1 MADKKAEWSDYA
13 YDNDSISKRLGI
25 DKDEVQKLKK
35 EAEKRSKETS
45 EGVAQKQPDFG
56 VGIGGSIDIND
67 LKNSALRV
75 GIKVPGLGIQIDT
88 NGEGSIDIVNLIRVE
103 TVRIKCFYIQRFYFA
118 GQFLYSDI
126 QKVDSEECNEPE
138 PTPEPTPEPGQ
149 EPQPPNPITKWPPDP
164 KGGSSTKPLSVLV
177 AYKGFTSIIH
187 TGDQTNNRY
196 VAENS
201 SSITNVDLKKR
212 LVYYKKNGIDI
223 VSGFT
228 GVTIDGS
235 YYTHF
240 NLSRFI
246 HAANRSVQEF
256 WIDAADKTLL
266 YVSGSEIGI
275 LNYLDTLE
283 YQFQSQLTLTLD
295 INNGSASY
303 SQNSKSYNY
312 SRESPPGFF
321 NRDYSWQSVDHRGS
335 YLGNYHFYQENEYR
349 RATVVDVVFIEY
361 HVNQP
366 IKNPPIS
373 FPKPEKDMNEDCCK
387 LLKKLAKYQG
397 LGQKISPINVKDNK
411 IEEKGNKDEN
421 FPMKIP
427 KRWIDRDAKPKDD
440 YEVQNMRHLIL
451 SVGIML
457 DRFEELFNPAGK
469 DNGFPLKKP
478 EEGLW
483 KWLPGD
489 GGDYEAPDPD
499 YDPKKSKN
507 DGKIKNKKLKIETY
521 LDLFRYFLES
531 QIRLELL
538 FPIAQIRD
546 SEISKRLIYP
556 KAPGTIKINDL
567 IQFQELMLLFINKT
581 LGDPSGAVI
590 IKDADPTQEGAQPI
604 TIENF
609 DISDMLRKLLRFSV
623 DINSDIDLTNNF
635 SKRTL
640 YQLLSAMQV
649 LVKNHEMTEAI
660 FEDLGMKEEQ
670 SFVPVKFFAD
680 PYAGAWKSGEGFDP
694 TKVKVENSE
703 AAIEANLE
711 AFLQEKEVEVKVSR
725 RAKDETTD
733 IRDLLAQ
740 IGRYA
745 AELAAM
751 GKIPNN
757 PEAIQQAIDK
767 ARFELQ
773 TESAL
778 RRTDVRQAS
787 AAGRVRTKRNKPK
800 GKQR

>member
-1 MADKKAEWSDYA
+1 MADKKPEWSDYA
-13 YDNDSISKRLGI
+13 YDNDSISKRLDI
-25 DKDEVQKLKK
+25 SKDEVRKLKDD
-35 EAEKRSKETS
+35 AAVRSKQTTEAVTPNI
-45 EGVAQKQPDFG
+45 GVE
-56 VGIGGSIDIND
+56 IGGSININD
-67 LKNSALRV
+67 LKDSYLRV
-75 GIKVPGLGIQIDT
+75 GAKIPGFGVQFDT
-88 NGEGSIDIVNLIRVE
+88 NGEGSIDIVNLIKVE
-103 TVRIKCFYIQRFYFA
+103 TVRIKCYYIQRFYLA

-126 QKVDSEECNEPE
+126 QKVDSDECNNKEPE
-138 PTPEPTPEPGQ
+138 PTPEPEPEPGDPGDA
-149 EPQPPNPITKWPPDP
+149 ETPPPKLNTGWGGIGQAVWWPNQISKSKLILSDETTG
-164 KGGSSTKPLSVLV
+164 KIIATFVSTYTMTASCSRLFENKNGILWEVNVRTSTRTNTTFSGTNKQYNQTYNNSSEDKLYYCTSSEIYHL
-177 AYKGFTSIIH
+177 YKNLAPTYAEWYNLEDLQNHLNKKS
-187 TGDQTNNRY
+187 NR
-196 VAENS
+196 ENS
-201 SSITNVDLKKR
+201 SYFRHHD
-212 LVYYKKNGIDI
+212 
-223 VSGFT
+223 F
-228 GVTIDGS
+228 
-235 YYTHF
+235 
-240 NLSRFI
+240 
-246 HAANRSVQEF
+246 
-256 WIDAADKTLL
+256 
-266 YVSGSEIGI
+266 IGI
-275 LNYLDTLE
+275 GESSLIYGDGKRSSSVTNEYLILDATIPNYLDLPKTPP
-283 YQFQSQLTLTLD
+283 LTPD
-295 INNGSASY
+295 
-303 SQNSKSYNY
+303 K
-312 SRESPPGFF
+312 
-321 NRDYSWQSVDHRGS
+321 
-335 YLGNYHFYQENEYR
+335 
-349 RATVVDVVFIEY
+349 
-361 HVNQP
+361 
-366 IKNPPIS
+366 KM
-373 FPKPEKDMNEDCCK
+373 EKDCCDKLEK
-387 LLKKLAKYQG
+387 LLKRLAKYQG
-397 LGQKISPINVKDNK
+397 LGQKIKPINVKDNK
-411 IEEKGNKDEN
+411 IEEIGSTDEN

-427 KRWIDRDAKPKDD
+427 KRWLDREAKPKDD
-440 YEVQNMRHLIL
+440 YEITSMRHLLL
-451 SVGIML
+451 SIGVML

-469 DNGFPLKKP
+469 DKGFPLKKP

-489 GGDYEAPDPD
+489 GDDYEAPDPD
-499 YDPKKSKN
+499 FDPKKSN
-507 DGKIKNKKLKIETY
+507 EDGKIGNKKLKIETY

-546 SEISKRLIYP
+546 SKISKRLIYP
-556 KAPGTIKINDL
+556 KAPGEIQINDL

-581 LGDPSGAVI
+581 LGDPSCAVI
-590 IKDADPTQEGAQPI
+590 IKDADPTKAGDQPI
-604 TIENF
+604 TFENF

-623 DINSDIDLTNNF
+623 DINSDVDLGNNF
-635 SKRTL
+635 GKRTL

-680 PYAGAWKSGEGFDP
+680 PYAGAWEAGKGFDP
-694 TKVKVENSE
+694 SKVKVENSE
-703 AAIEANLE
+703 AGIEANLE

-800 GKQR
+800 KTNPKR

>member
-1 MADKKAEWSDYA
+1 MVDKKPEWSDYA

-25 DKDEVQKLKK
+25 EKDEVQKLKD
-35 EAEKRSKETS
+35 EAATKSKKTV
-45 EGVAQKQPDFG
+45 EGIVNPPGSVGA
-56 VGIGGSIDIND
+56 GIGGSIDIND
-67 LKNSALRV
+67 LKKSYLRV
-75 GIKVPGLGIQIDT
+75 GAKIPGLSVEFDT
-88 NGEGSIDIVNLIRVE
+88 NGEGNIDIVNLIRVE
-103 TVRIKCFYIQRFYFA
+103 TIRIKCFYIQRFYLA

-126 QKVDSEECNEPE
+126 QKVDSEECNKEPE
-138 PTPEPTPEPGQ
+138 PE
-149 EPQPPNPITKWPPDP
+149 PDP
-164 KGGSSTKPLSVLV
+164 GGDTDETPSPKPNTGWSGIGQAVWWPNQFSKSTLILKDKTTGEIIGISKATYTMTAKCSRYFQNENGILWEISIKTSTSTSATFPGIYAQYNRSYSNNSEGKLYYCTSAEIYHLYKNLSPNYAEWYNLEDLQDFLNKKSKRESSTFFMYDDYMGLTDSYLIYGNGV
-177 AYKGFTSIIH
+177 
-187 TGDQTNNRY
+187 
-196 VAENS
+196 NS
-201 SSITNVDLKKR
+201 SSETNEYLILDA
-212 LVYYKKNGIDI
+212 
-223 VSGFT
+223 
-228 GVTIDGS
+228 TIP
-235 YYTHF
+235 
-240 NLSRFI
+240 
-246 HAANRSVQEF
+246 
-256 WIDAADKTLL
+256 
-266 YVSGSEIGI
+266 
-275 LNYLDTLE
+275 NYLNLPKT
-283 YQFQSQLTLTLD
+283 SPLTPNKKPLTPNKKMEKECCD
-295 INNGSASY
+295 
-303 SQNSKSYNY
+303 KS
-312 SRESPPGFF
+312 
-321 NRDYSWQSVDHRGS
+321 D
-335 YLGNYHFYQENEYR
+335 
-349 RATVVDVVFIEY
+349 
-361 HVNQP
+361 
-366 IKNPPIS
+366 
-373 FPKPEKDMNEDCCK
+373 K
-387 LLKKLAKYQG
+387 LLKRLAKYQG
-397 LGQKISPINVKDNK
+397 LGQKIKPINVKDNK
-411 IEEKGNKDEN
+411 IEEKGNKDDN

-427 KRWIDRDAKPKDD
+427 KRWIDREAKPKDD
-440 YEVQNMRHLIL
+440 YEVQNMRHLLL

-469 DNGFPLKKP
+469 DKGFPLKKP

-489 GGDYEAPDPD
+489 GGDYEAPDPN

-670 SFVPVKFFAD
+670 TFVPVKFFAD
-680 PYAGAWKSGEGFDP
+680 PYAGVWESGKGFDP
-694 TKVKVENSE
+694 NKIKPENTE
-703 AAIEANLE
+703 AGIEANLQS
-711 AFLQEKEVEVKVSR
+711 FLQEKEVEVKVSR

>member
-1 MADKKAEWSDYA
+1 MADKKPEWSDYA
-13 YDNDSISKRLGI
+13 YDNNSISKRLGI
-25 DKDEVQKLKK
+25 EKDEVQKLKD
-35 EAEKRSKETS
+35 EAATKSKKTV
-45 EGVAQKQPDFG
+45 EGIVNPPGSVGA
-56 VGIGGSIDIND
+56 GIGGSIDIND
-67 LKNSALRV
+67 LKKSYLRV
-75 GIKVPGLGIQIDT
+75 GAKIPGLSVEFDT
-88 NGEGSIDIVNLIRVE
+88 NGEGNIDIVNLIRVE
-103 TVRIKCFYIQRFYFA
+103 TIRIKCFYIQRFYLA

-126 QKVDSEECNEPE
+126 QKVDSEECNKEPE
-138 PTPEPTPEPGQ
+138 PE
-149 EPQPPNPITKWPPDP
+149 PDP
-164 KGGSSTKPLSVLV
+164 GGDTDETPSPKPNTGWSGIGQAVWWPNQFSKSTLILKDKTTGEIIGISKATYTMTAKCSRYFQNENGILWEISIKTSTSTSATFSGINAQYNRSYSNNSEGKLYYYTSAKIYHLYKNLSPNYAEWYNLEDLQDFLNKKSKRESSTFFMYDDYIGLTDSYLIYGNGV
-177 AYKGFTSIIH
+177 
-187 TGDQTNNRY
+187 
-196 VAENS
+196 NS
-201 SSITNVDLKKR
+201 SSETNEYLILDA
-212 LVYYKKNGIDI
+212 
-223 VSGFT
+223 
-228 GVTIDGS
+228 TIP
-235 YYTHF
+235 
-240 NLSRFI
+240 
-246 HAANRSVQEF
+246 
-256 WIDAADKTLL
+256 
-266 YVSGSEIGI
+266 
-275 LNYLDTLE
+275 NYLNLPKT
-283 YQFQSQLTLTLD
+283 SPLTPNKKMEKECCDKLD
-295 INNGSASY
+295 
-303 SQNSKSYNY
+303 
-312 SRESPPGFF
+312 
-321 NRDYSWQSVDHRGS
+321 
-335 YLGNYHFYQENEYR
+335 
-349 RATVVDVVFIEY
+349 
-361 HVNQP
+361 
-366 IKNPPIS
+366 
-373 FPKPEKDMNEDCCK
+373 K
-387 LLKKLAKYQG
+387 LLKRLAKYQG
-397 LGQKISPINVKDNK
+397 LGQKIKPINVKDNK
-411 IEEKGNKDEN
+411 IEEKGNKDDN

-427 KRWIDRDAKPKDD
+427 KRWIDREAKPKDD
-440 YEVQNMRHLIL
+440 YEVQNMRHLLL
-451 SVGIML
+451 SVGVML

-469 DNGFPLKKP
+469 NKGFPLKKP

-489 GGDYEAPDPD
+489 GGDYEAPDPN

-507 DGKIKNKKLKIETY
+507 DGKIENKKLKIETY

-670 SFVPVKFFAD
+670 TFVPVKFFAD
-680 PYAGAWKSGEGFDP
+680 PYAGVWESGKGFDP
-694 TKVKVENSE
+694 NKIKPENTE
-703 AAIEANLE
+703 AGIEANLQS
-711 AFLQEKEVEVKVSR
+711 FLQEKEVEVKVSR

>member
-1 MADKKAEWSDYA
+1 MVDKKPEWSDYA

-25 DKDEVQKLKK
+25 EKDEVQKLKD
-35 EAEKRSKETS
+35 EAATKSKKTV
-45 EGVAQKQPDFG
+45 EGIVNPPGSVGA
-56 VGIGGSIDIND
+56 GIGGSIDIND
-67 LKNSALRV
+67 LKKSYLRV
-75 GIKVPGLGIQIDT
+75 GAKIPGLSVEFDT
-88 NGEGSIDIVNLIRVE
+88 NGEGNIDIVNLIRVE
-103 TVRIKCFYIQRFYFA
+103 TIRIKCFYIQRFYLAF
-118 GQFLYSDI
+118 QFLYSDI
-126 QKVDSEECNEPE
+126 QKVDSEECNKEPE
-138 PTPEPTPEPGQ
+138 PE
-149 EPQPPNPITKWPPDP
+149 PDP
-164 KGGSSTKPLSVLV
+164 GGDTDETPSPKPNTGWSGIGQAVWWPNQFSKSTLILKDKTTGEIIGTSRATYTMTAKCSRYFQNENGILWEISITTSTSTSATFPGIYAHYNRSYSNNSEGKLYYYTSAEIYHLYKNLNPNYAEWYNLEDLQDFLNKKSKRESSTFFMYDDYMGLTDSYLIYGNGV
-177 AYKGFTSIIH
+177 
-187 TGDQTNNRY
+187 
-196 VAENS
+196 NS
-201 SSITNVDLKKR
+201 SSETNEYLILDA
-212 LVYYKKNGIDI
+212 
-223 VSGFT
+223 
-228 GVTIDGS
+228 TIP
-235 YYTHF
+235 
-240 NLSRFI
+240 
-246 HAANRSVQEF
+246 
-256 WIDAADKTLL
+256 
-266 YVSGSEIGI
+266 
-275 LNYLDTLE
+275 NYLNLPKTPP
-283 YQFQSQLTLTLD
+283 LTPNKKMEKECSD
-295 INNGSASY
+295 
-303 SQNSKSYNY
+303 KS
-312 SRESPPGFF
+312 
-321 NRDYSWQSVDHRGS
+321 D
-335 YLGNYHFYQENEYR
+335 
-349 RATVVDVVFIEY
+349 
-361 HVNQP
+361 
-366 IKNPPIS
+366 
-373 FPKPEKDMNEDCCK
+373 K
-387 LLKKLAKYQG
+387 LLKRLAKYQG
-397 LGQKISPINVKDNK
+397 LGQKIKPINVKDNK
-411 IEEKGNKDEN
+411 IEEKGNKDDN

-427 KRWIDRDAKPKDD
+427 KRWIDREAKPKDD
-440 YEVQNMRHLIL
+440 YEVQNMRHLLL
-451 SVGIML
+451 SVGVML

-469 DNGFPLKKP
+469 DKGFPLKKP

-489 GGDYEAPDPD
+489 GGDYEAPDPN

-507 DGKIKNKKLKIETY
+507 DGKIKNKKLKIESY

-670 SFVPVKFFAD
+670 TFVPVKFFAD
-680 PYAGAWKSGEGFDP
+680 PYAGVWESGKGFDP
-694 TKVKVENSE
+694 NKIKPENTE
-703 AAIEANLE
+703 AGIEANLQS
-711 AFLQEKEVEVKVSR
+711 FLQEKEVEVKVSR

-800 GKQR
+800 NKR

>member
-1 MADKKAEWSDYA
+1 
-13 YDNDSISKRLGI
+13 
-25 DKDEVQKLKK
+25 LKK
-35 EAEKRSKETS
+35 SY
-45 EGVAQKQPDFG
+45 
-56 VGIGGSIDIND
+56 
-67 LKNSALRV
+67 LRV
-75 GIKVPGLGIQIDT
+75 GAKIPGLSVEFDT
-88 NGEGSIDIVNLIRVE
+88 NGEGNIDIVNLIRVE
-103 TVRIKCFYIQRFYFA
+103 TIRIKCFYIQRFYLA

-126 QKVDSEECNEPE
+126 QKVDSEECNKEPE
-138 PTPEPTPEPGQ
+138 PE
-149 EPQPPNPITKWPPDP
+149 PDP
-164 KGGSSTKPLSVLV
+164 GGDTDETPSPKPNTGWSGIGQAVWWPNQFSKSTLILKDKTTGEIIGISKATYTMTAKCSRYFQNENGILWEISIKTSTSTSATFSGINAQYNRSYSNNSEGKLYYYTSAEIYHLYKNLSPNYAEWYNLEDLQDFLNKKSKRESSTFFMYDDYIGLTDSSLIYGNGV
-177 AYKGFTSIIH
+177 
-187 TGDQTNNRY
+187 
-196 VAENS
+196 NS
-201 SSITNVDLKKR
+201 SSETNEYLILDA
-212 LVYYKKNGIDI
+212 
-223 VSGFT
+223 
-228 GVTIDGS
+228 TIP
-235 YYTHF
+235 
-240 NLSRFI
+240 
-246 HAANRSVQEF
+246 
-256 WIDAADKTLL
+256 
-266 YVSGSEIGI
+266 
-275 LNYLDTLE
+275 NYLNLPKT
-283 YQFQSQLTLTLD
+283 SPLTPNKKMEKECCDKLD
-295 INNGSASY
+295 
-303 SQNSKSYNY
+303 
-312 SRESPPGFF
+312 
-321 NRDYSWQSVDHRGS
+321 
-335 YLGNYHFYQENEYR
+335 
-349 RATVVDVVFIEY
+349 
-361 HVNQP
+361 
-366 IKNPPIS
+366 
-373 FPKPEKDMNEDCCK
+373 K
-387 LLKKLAKYQG
+387 LLKRLAKYQG
-397 LGQKISPINVKDNK
+397 LGQKIKPINVKDNK
-411 IEEKGNKDEN
+411 IEEKGNKDDN

-427 KRWIDRDAKPKDD
+427 KRWIDREAKPKDD
-440 YEVQNMRHLIL
+440 YEVQNMRHLLL
-451 SVGIML
+451 SVGVML

-469 DNGFPLKKP
+469 NKGFPLKKP

-489 GGDYEAPDPD
+489 GGDYEAPDPN

-507 DGKIKNKKLKIETY
+507 DGKIENKKLKIETY

-670 SFVPVKFFAD
+670 TFVPVKFFAD
-680 PYAGAWKSGEGFDP
+680 PYAGVWESGKGFDP
-694 TKVKVENSE
+694 NKIKPENTE
-703 AAIEANLE
+703 AGIEANLQS
-711 AFLQEKEVEVKVSR
+711 FLQEKEVEVKVSR

>member
-1 MADKKAEWSDYA
+1 M
-13 YDNDSISKRLGI
+13 
-25 DKDEVQKLKK
+25 
-35 EAEKRSKETS
+35 
-45 EGVAQKQPDFG
+45 
-56 VGIGGSIDIND
+56 
-67 LKNSALRV
+67 
-75 GIKVPGLGIQIDT
+75 
-88 NGEGSIDIVNLIRVE
+88 
-103 TVRIKCFYIQRFYFA
+103 
-118 GQFLYSDI
+118 
-126 QKVDSEECNEPE
+126 
-138 PTPEPTPEPGQ
+138 
-149 EPQPPNPITKWPPDP
+149 
-164 KGGSSTKPLSVLV
+164 
-177 AYKGFTSIIH
+177 
-187 TGDQTNNRY
+187 
-196 VAENS
+196 
-201 SSITNVDLKKR
+201 
-212 LVYYKKNGIDI
+212 
-223 VSGFT
+223 
-228 GVTIDGS
+228 
-235 YYTHF
+235 
-240 NLSRFI
+240 
-246 HAANRSVQEF
+246 
-256 WIDAADKTLL
+256 
-266 YVSGSEIGI
+266 
-275 LNYLDTLE
+275 
-283 YQFQSQLTLTLD
+283 
-295 INNGSASY
+295 
-303 SQNSKSYNY
+303 
-312 SRESPPGFF
+312 
-321 NRDYSWQSVDHRGS
+321 
-335 YLGNYHFYQENEYR
+335 
-349 RATVVDVVFIEY
+349 
-361 HVNQP
+361 
-366 IKNPPIS
+366 
-373 FPKPEKDMNEDCCK
+373 
-387 LLKKLAKYQG
+387 
-397 LGQKISPINVKDNK
+397 
-411 IEEKGNKDEN
+411 
-421 FPMKIP
+421 
-427 KRWIDRDAKPKDD
+427 
-440 YEVQNMRHLIL
+440 
-451 SVGIML
+451 
-457 DRFEELFNPAGK
+457 
-469 DNGFPLKKP
+469 
-478 EEGLW
+478 
-483 KWLPGD
+483 
-489 GGDYEAPDPD
+489 
-499 YDPKKSKN
+499 
-507 DGKIKNKKLKIETY
+507 
-521 LDLFRYFLES
+521 ES

-670 SFVPVKFFAD
+670 TFVPVKFFAD
-680 PYAGAWKSGEGFDP
+680 PYAGVWESGKGFDP
-694 TKVKVENSE
+694 NKIKPENTE
-703 AAIEANLE
+703 AGIEANLQS
-711 AFLQEKEVEVKVSR
+711 FLQEKEVEVKVSR

>member
-1 MADKKAEWSDYA
+1 MVDKKPEWSDYA

-25 DKDEVQKLKK
+25 EKDEVQKLKD
-35 EAEKRSKETS
+35 EAATKSKKTV
-45 EGVAQKQPDFG
+45 EGIVNPPGSVGA
-56 VGIGGSIDIND
+56 GIGGSIDIND
-67 LKNSALRV
+67 LKKSYLRV
-75 GIKVPGLGIQIDT
+75 GAKIPGLSVEFDT
-88 NGEGSIDIVNLIRVE
+88 NGEGNIDIVNLIRVE
-103 TVRIKCFYIQRFYFA
+103 TIRIKCFYIQRFYLA

-126 QKVDSEECNEPE
+126 QKVDSEECNKEPE
-138 PTPEPTPEPGQ
+138 PE
-149 EPQPPNPITKWPPDP
+149 PDP
-164 KGGSSTKPLSVLV
+164 GGDTDETPSPKPNTGWSGIGQAVWWPNQFSKSTLILKDKTTGEIIGISKSSYTMTAESSRYFQNENGILWEIRVKTSTSTSATFPGIYAQYNRSYSNNSEGKLYYYTSAGIYHLYKNLSPNYAEWYNLEDLQDFLNKKSKRESSTFFMYDDYMGLTDSYLI
-177 AYKGFTSIIH
+177 YGNGI
-187 TGDQTNNRY
+187 
-196 VAENS
+196 NS
-201 SSITNVDLKKR
+201 SSETNEYLILDA
-212 LVYYKKNGIDI
+212 
-223 VSGFT
+223 
-228 GVTIDGS
+228 TIP
-235 YYTHF
+235 
-240 NLSRFI
+240 
-246 HAANRSVQEF
+246 
-256 WIDAADKTLL
+256 
-266 YVSGSEIGI
+266 
-275 LNYLDTLE
+275 NYLNLPKT
-283 YQFQSQLTLTLD
+283 SPLTPNKKMEKECCD
-295 INNGSASY
+295 
-303 SQNSKSYNY
+303 KS
-312 SRESPPGFF
+312 
-321 NRDYSWQSVDHRGS
+321 D
-335 YLGNYHFYQENEYR
+335 
-349 RATVVDVVFIEY
+349 
-361 HVNQP
+361 
-366 IKNPPIS
+366 
-373 FPKPEKDMNEDCCK
+373 K
-387 LLKKLAKYQG
+387 LLKRLAKYQG
-397 LGQKISPINVKDNK
+397 LGQKIKPINVKDNK
-411 IEEKGNKDEN
+411 IEEKGSAEDN
-421 FPMKIP
+421 FPMNIP
-427 KRWIDRDAKPKDD
+427 KRWIDREAKPKDD
-440 YEVQNMRHLIL
+440 YEVQNMRHLLL

-469 DNGFPLKKP
+469 DKGFPLKKP

-489 GGDYEAPDPD
+489 GGDYEAPDPN

-623 DINSDIDLTNNF
+623 DINSDVDLTNNF

-694 TKVKVENSE
+694 NKVKVENSE
-703 AAIEANLE
+703 AAIEANLG
-711 AFLQEKEVEVKVSR
+711 AFLQETEVEVKVSR

>member
-1 MADKKAEWSDYA
+1 LSPNYAEWYNLEDLQ
-13 YDNDSISKRLGI
+13 DFLNKKSKR
-25 DKDEVQKLKK
+25 E
-35 EAEKRSKETS
+35 
-45 EGVAQKQPDFG
+45 
-56 VGIGGSIDIND
+56 
-67 LKNSALRV
+67 
-75 GIKVPGLGIQIDT
+75 
-88 NGEGSIDIVNLIRVE
+88 
-103 TVRIKCFYIQRFYFA
+103 
-118 GQFLYSDI
+118 
-126 QKVDSEECNEPE
+126 
-138 PTPEPTPEPGQ
+138 
-149 EPQPPNPITKWPPDP
+149 
-164 KGGSSTKPLSVLV
+164 SSTFFMYDDYIGLTDSYLIYGNGV
-177 AYKGFTSIIH
+177 
-187 TGDQTNNRY
+187 
-196 VAENS
+196 NS
-201 SSITNVDLKKR
+201 SSETNEYLILDA
-212 LVYYKKNGIDI
+212 
-223 VSGFT
+223 
-228 GVTIDGS
+228 TIP
-235 YYTHF
+235 
-240 NLSRFI
+240 
-246 HAANRSVQEF
+246 
-256 WIDAADKTLL
+256 
-266 YVSGSEIGI
+266 
-275 LNYLDTLE
+275 NYLNLPKT
-283 YQFQSQLTLTLD
+283 SPLTPNKKMEKECCDKLD
-295 INNGSASY
+295 
-303 SQNSKSYNY
+303 
-312 SRESPPGFF
+312 
-321 NRDYSWQSVDHRGS
+321 
-335 YLGNYHFYQENEYR
+335 
-349 RATVVDVVFIEY
+349 
-361 HVNQP
+361 
-366 IKNPPIS
+366 
-373 FPKPEKDMNEDCCK
+373 K
-387 LLKKLAKYQG
+387 LLKRLAKYQG
-397 LGQKISPINVKDNK
+397 LGQKIKPINVKDNK
-411 IEEKGNKDEN
+411 IEEKGNKDDN

-427 KRWIDRDAKPKDD
+427 KRWIDREAKPKDD
-440 YEVQNMRHLIL
+440 YEVQNMRHLLL
-451 SVGIML
+451 SVGVML

-469 DNGFPLKKP
+469 NKGFPLKKP

-489 GGDYEAPDPD
+489 GGDYEAPDPN

-507 DGKIKNKKLKIETY
+507 DGKIENKKLKIETY

-670 SFVPVKFFAD
+670 TFVPVKFFAD
-680 PYAGAWKSGEGFDP
+680 PYAGVWESGKGFDP
-694 TKVKVENSE
+694 NKIKPENTE
-703 AAIEANLE
+703 AGIEANLQS
-711 AFLQEKEVEVKVSR
+711 FLQEKEVEVKVSR

>member
-1 MADKKAEWSDYA
+1 MADKKPEWSDYA
-13 YDNDSISKRLGI
+13 YDNNSISKRLGI
-25 DKDEVQKLKK
+25 EKDEVQKLKD
-35 EAEKRSKETS
+35 EAATKSKKTV
-45 EGVAQKQPDFG
+45 EGIVNPPGSVGA
-56 VGIGGSIDIND
+56 GIGGSIDIND
-67 LKNSALRV
+67 LKKSYLRV
-75 GIKVPGLGIQIDT
+75 GAKIPGLSVEFDT
-88 NGEGSIDIVNLIRVE
+88 NGEGNIDIVNLIRVE
-103 TVRIKCFYIQRFYFA
+103 TIRIKCFYIQRFYLA

-126 QKVDSEECNEPE
+126 QKVDSEECNKEPE
-138 PTPEPTPEPGQ
+138 PE
-149 EPQPPNPITKWPPDP
+149 PDP
-164 KGGSSTKPLSVLV
+164 GGDTDETPSPKPNTGWSGIGQAVWWPNQFSKSTLILKDKTTGEIIGISKATYTMTAKCSRYFQNENGILWEISIKSTSATFSGINAQYNRSYSNNSEGKLYYYTSAEIYHLYKNLSPNYAEWYNLEDLQDFLNKKSKRESSTFFMYDDYIGLTDSYLIYGNGV
-177 AYKGFTSIIH
+177 
-187 TGDQTNNRY
+187 
-196 VAENS
+196 NS
-201 SSITNVDLKKR
+201 SSETNEYLILDA
-212 LVYYKKNGIDI
+212 
-223 VSGFT
+223 
-228 GVTIDGS
+228 TIP
-235 YYTHF
+235 
-240 NLSRFI
+240 
-246 HAANRSVQEF
+246 
-256 WIDAADKTLL
+256 
-266 YVSGSEIGI
+266 
-275 LNYLDTLE
+275 NYLNLPKT
-283 YQFQSQLTLTLD
+283 SPLTPNKKMEKECCDKLD
-295 INNGSASY
+295 
-303 SQNSKSYNY
+303 
-312 SRESPPGFF
+312 
-321 NRDYSWQSVDHRGS
+321 
-335 YLGNYHFYQENEYR
+335 
-349 RATVVDVVFIEY
+349 
-361 HVNQP
+361 
-366 IKNPPIS
+366 
-373 FPKPEKDMNEDCCK
+373 K
-387 LLKKLAKYQG
+387 LLKRLAKYQG
-397 LGQKISPINVKDNK
+397 LGQKIKPINVKDNK
-411 IEEKGNKDEN
+411 IEEKGNKYDN

-427 KRWIDRDAKPKDD
+427 KRWIDREAKPKDD
-440 YEVQNMRHLIL
+440 YEVQNMRHLLL
-451 SVGIML
+451 SVGVML

-469 DNGFPLKKP
+469 NKGFPLKKP

-489 GGDYEAPDPD
+489 GGDYEAPDPN

-507 DGKIKNKKLKIETY
+507 DGKIENKKLKIETY

-590 IKDADPTQEGAQPI
+590 IKDADPTQEGAEPI

-670 SFVPVKFFAD
+670 TFVPVKFFAD
-680 PYAGAWKSGEGFDP
+680 PYAGVWESGKGFDP
-694 TKVKVENSE
+694 NKIKPENTE
-703 AAIEANLE
+703 AGIEANLQS
-711 AFLQEKEVEVKVSR
+711 FLQEKEVEVKVSR

-787 AAGRVRTKRNKPK
+787 AADGCELNEINPKVNNDKTPFFGR
-800 GKQR
+800 G

>member
-1 MADKKAEWSDYA
+1 MPDKKPEWSDYA

-25 DKDEVQKLKK
+25 GKDEVRKLKDD
-35 EAEKRSKETS
+35 AAARSKQTGEAVIDS
-45 EGVAQKQPDFG
+45 PNIG

-67 LKNSALRV
+67 LRNSNLRV
-75 GIKVPGLGIQIDT
+75 GAKIPGFGVEYDT
-88 NGEGSIDIVNLIRVE
+88 NGEGSIDIVNLIKVE
-103 TVRIKCFYIQRFYFA
+103 TVRIKCFYIQRFYLA

-126 QKVDSEECNEPE
+126 QKIDSEECNKEPD
-138 PTPEPTPEPGQ
+138 PPPDP
-149 EPQPPNPITKWPPDP
+149 PPNPKPPDPPPDP
-164 KGGSSTKPLSVLV
+164 KPKAEGSESKQVNILMSRTYSFSETQYYYDEVTANFTNSYPTIISIKDIVNDIIFCNIS
-177 AYKGFTSIIH
+177 YGFTFWEPNLGYVHPYSKILSFSIFE
-187 TGDQTNNRY
+187 Y
-196 VAENS
+196 FS
-201 SSITNVDLKKR
+201 SLIR
-212 LVYYKKNGIDI
+212 LETPYGIVTYRGIDTYPAATLPQPI
-223 VSGFT
+223 
-228 GVTIDGS
+228 
-235 YYTHF
+235 
-240 NLSRFI
+240 FI
-246 HAANRSVQEF
+246 
-256 WIDAADKTLL
+256 L
-266 YVSGSEIGI
+266 SGSEIAVNWMSMRFEGS
-275 LNYLDTLE
+275 NT
-283 YQFQSQLTLTLD
+283 FAGWLTSNTRYIAKEQYN
-295 INNGSASY
+295 INNKIDLDN
-303 SQNSKSYNY
+303 QVINKSKS
-312 SRESPPGFF
+312 SPI
-321 NRDYSWQSVDHRGS
+321 QIT
-335 YLGNYHFYQENEYR
+335 Q
-349 RATVVDVVFIEY
+349 
-361 HVNQP
+361 
-366 IKNPPIS
+366 K
-373 FPKPEKDMNEDCCK
+373 KKMEKECCDKLEK

-397 LGQKISPINVKDNK
+397 LGQKIKPINVKDNK
-411 IEEKGNKDEN
+411 IEEIGSADEN

-427 KRWIDRDAKPKDD
+427 KRWIDREAKPKDD
-440 YEVQNMRHLIL
+440 VEITSMRHLLL
-451 SVGIML
+451 SIGVML

-469 DNGFPLKKP
+469 DKGFPLKKP

-499 YDPKKSKN
+499 FDPKKSKD
-507 DGKIKNKKLKIETY
+507 DGKIGNKKLKIETY

-546 SEISKRLIYP
+546 SKISKRLIYP
-556 KAPGTIKINDL
+556 KAPGEIVINDL

-590 IKDADPTQEGAQPI
+590 IKDADPTQAGEQPL

-623 DINSDIDLTNNF
+623 DINSDIDLGNNF
-635 SKRTL
+635 GKRTL

-680 PYAGAWKSGEGFDP
+680 PYAGAWEAGKGFDP
-694 TKVKVENSE
+694 SKVKIENSE

-773 TESAL
+773 TESAI

-787 AAGRVRTKRNKPK
+787 AAGRIRTKRNKPK
-800 GKQR
+800 NNPKGRKR

>member
-1 MADKKAEWSDYA
+1 MADKKPEWSDYA
-13 YDNDSISKRLGI
+13 YDNNSISKRLGI
-25 DKDEVQKLKK
+25 EKDEVQKLKD
-35 EAEKRSKETS
+35 EAATKSKKTV
-45 EGVAQKQPDFG
+45 EGIVNPPGSVGA
-56 VGIGGSIDIND
+56 GIGGSIDIND
-67 LKNSALRV
+67 LKKSYLRV
-75 GIKVPGLGIQIDT
+75 GAKIPGLSVEFDT
-88 NGEGSIDIVNLIRVE
+88 NGEGNIDIVNLIRVE
-103 TVRIKCFYIQRFYFA
+103 TIRIKCFYIQRFYLA

-126 QKVDSEECNEPE
+126 QKVDSEECNKEPE
-138 PTPEPTPEPGQ
+138 PE
-149 EPQPPNPITKWPPDP
+149 PDP
-164 KGGSSTKPLSVLV
+164 GGDTDETPSPKPNTGWSGIGQAVWWPNQFSKSTLILKDKTTGEIIGISKATYTMTAKCSRYFQNENGILWEISIKTSTSTSATFSGINAQYNRSYSNNSEGKLYYYTSAEIYHLYKNLSPNYAEWYNLEDLQDFLNKKSKRESSTFFMYDDYIGLTDSYLIYGNGV
-177 AYKGFTSIIH
+177 
-187 TGDQTNNRY
+187 
-196 VAENS
+196 NS
-201 SSITNVDLKKR
+201 SSETNEYLILDA
-212 LVYYKKNGIDI
+212 
-223 VSGFT
+223 
-228 GVTIDGS
+228 TIP
-235 YYTHF
+235 
-240 NLSRFI
+240 
-246 HAANRSVQEF
+246 
-256 WIDAADKTLL
+256 
-266 YVSGSEIGI
+266 
-275 LNYLDTLE
+275 NYLNLPKT
-283 YQFQSQLTLTLD
+283 SPLTPNKKPLTPNKKMEKECCDKLD
-295 INNGSASY
+295 
-303 SQNSKSYNY
+303 
-312 SRESPPGFF
+312 
-321 NRDYSWQSVDHRGS
+321 
-335 YLGNYHFYQENEYR
+335 
-349 RATVVDVVFIEY
+349 
-361 HVNQP
+361 
-366 IKNPPIS
+366 
-373 FPKPEKDMNEDCCK
+373 K
-387 LLKKLAKYQG
+387 LLKRLAKYQG
-397 LGQKISPINVKDNK
+397 LGQKIKPINVKDNK
-411 IEEKGNKDEN
+411 IEEKGNKDDN

-427 KRWIDRDAKPKDD
+427 KRWIDREAKPKDD
-440 YEVQNMRHLIL
+440 YEVQNMRHLLL
-451 SVGIML
+451 SVGVML

-469 DNGFPLKKP
+469 NKGFPLKKP

-489 GGDYEAPDPD
+489 GGDYEAPDPN

-507 DGKIKNKKLKIETY
+507 DGKIENKKLKIETY

-670 SFVPVKFFAD
+670 TFVPVKFFAD
-680 PYAGAWKSGEGFDP
+680 PYAGVWESGKGFDP
-694 TKVKVENSE
+694 NKIKPENTE
-703 AAIEANLE
+703 AGIEANLQS
-711 AFLQEKEVEVKVSR
+711 FLQEKEVEVKVSR

>member
-1 MADKKAEWSDYA
+1 MADKKPEWSDYA

-25 DKDEVQKLKK
+25 EKDEVQKLKD
-35 EAEKRSKETS
+35 EAATKSKKTV
-45 EGVAQKQPDFG
+45 EGIVNPPGSVGA
-56 VGIGGSIDIND
+56 GIGGSIDIND
-67 LKNSALRV
+67 LKKSYLRV
-75 GIKVPGLGIQIDT
+75 GAKIPGLSVEFDT
-88 NGEGSIDIVNLIRVE
+88 NGEGNIDIVNLIRVE
-103 TVRIKCFYIQRFYFA
+103 TIRIKCFYIQRFYLA

-126 QKVDSEECNEPE
+126 QKVDSEECNKEPE
-138 PTPEPTPEPGQ
+138 PE
-149 EPQPPNPITKWPPDP
+149 PDP
-164 KGGSSTKPLSVLV
+164 GGDTDETPSPKPNTGWSGIGQAVWWPNQFSKSTLILKDKTTGEIIGISKATYTMTAKCSRYFQNENGILWEISIKTSTSTSATFPAIYAQYNRSYSNNSEDKLYYYTSAEIYHLYKNLRPNYAEWYNLEDLQDFLNKKSKRESSTFFKYDDYIGLTDSYLIYGNGV
-177 AYKGFTSIIH
+177 
-187 TGDQTNNRY
+187 
-196 VAENS
+196 NS
-201 SSITNVDLKKR
+201 SSETNEYLILDA
-212 LVYYKKNGIDI
+212 
-223 VSGFT
+223 
-228 GVTIDGS
+228 TIP
-235 YYTHF
+235 
-240 NLSRFI
+240 
-246 HAANRSVQEF
+246 
-256 WIDAADKTLL
+256 
-266 YVSGSEIGI
+266 
-275 LNYLDTLE
+275 NYLNLPKT
-283 YQFQSQLTLTLD
+283 SPLTPNKKMEKECCDKLD
-295 INNGSASY
+295 
-303 SQNSKSYNY
+303 
-312 SRESPPGFF
+312 
-321 NRDYSWQSVDHRGS
+321 
-335 YLGNYHFYQENEYR
+335 
-349 RATVVDVVFIEY
+349 
-361 HVNQP
+361 
-366 IKNPPIS
+366 
-373 FPKPEKDMNEDCCK
+373 K
-387 LLKKLAKYQG
+387 LLKRLAKYQG
-397 LGQKISPINVKDNK
+397 LGQKIKPINVKDNK
-411 IEEKGNKDEN
+411 IEEKGNKDDN

-427 KRWIDRDAKPKDD
+427 KRWIDREAKPKDD
-440 YEVQNMRHLIL
+440 YEVQNMRHLLL
-451 SVGIML
+451 SVGVML

-469 DNGFPLKKP
+469 DKGFPLKKP

-489 GGDYEAPDPD
+489 GGDYEAPDPN

-507 DGKIKNKKLKIETY
+507 DGKIKNKKLKIESY

-670 SFVPVKFFAD
+670 TFVPVKFFAD
-680 PYAGAWKSGEGFDP
+680 PYAGVWESGKGFDP
-694 TKVKVENSE
+694 NKIKPENTE
-703 AAIEANLE
+703 AGIEANLQS
-711 AFLQEKEVEVKVSR
+711 FLQEKEVEVKVSR

>member
-1 MADKKAEWSDYA
+1 MADKKPEWSDYA
-13 YDNDSISKRLGI
+13 YDNNSISKRLGI
-25 DKDEVQKLKK
+25 EKDEVQKLKD
-35 EAEKRSKETS
+35 EAATKSKKTV
-45 EGVAQKQPDFG
+45 EGIVNPPGSVGA
-56 VGIGGSIDIND
+56 GIGGSIDIND
-67 LKNSALRV
+67 LKKSYLRV
-75 GIKVPGLGIQIDT
+75 GAKIPGLSVEFDT
-88 NGEGSIDIVNLIRVE
+88 NGEGNIDIVNLIRVE
-103 TVRIKCFYIQRFYFA
+103 TIRIKCFYIQRFYLA

-126 QKVDSEECNEPE
+126 QKVDSEECNKEPE
-138 PTPEPTPEPGQ
+138 PE
-149 EPQPPNPITKWPPDP
+149 PDP
-164 KGGSSTKPLSVLV
+164 GGDTDETPSPKPNTGWSGIGQAVWWPNQFSKSTLILKDKTTGEIIGISKATYTMTAKCSRYFQNENGILWEISIKTSTSTSATFSGINAQYNRSYSNNSEGKLYYYTSAEIYHLYKNLSPNYAEWYNLEDLQDFLNKKSKRESSTFFMYDDYIGLTDSYLIYGNGV
-177 AYKGFTSIIH
+177 
-187 TGDQTNNRY
+187 
-196 VAENS
+196 NS
-201 SSITNVDLKKR
+201 SSETNEYLILDA
-212 LVYYKKNGIDI
+212 
-223 VSGFT
+223 
-228 GVTIDGS
+228 TIP
-235 YYTHF
+235 
-240 NLSRFI
+240 
-246 HAANRSVQEF
+246 
-256 WIDAADKTLL
+256 
-266 YVSGSEIGI
+266 
-275 LNYLDTLE
+275 NYLNLPKT
-283 YQFQSQLTLTLD
+283 SPLTPNKKMEKECCDKLD
-295 INNGSASY
+295 
-303 SQNSKSYNY
+303 
-312 SRESPPGFF
+312 
-321 NRDYSWQSVDHRGS
+321 
-335 YLGNYHFYQENEYR
+335 
-349 RATVVDVVFIEY
+349 
-361 HVNQP
+361 
-366 IKNPPIS
+366 
-373 FPKPEKDMNEDCCK
+373 K
-387 LLKKLAKYQG
+387 LLKRLAKYQG
-397 LGQKISPINVKDNK
+397 LGQKIKPINVKDNK
-411 IEEKGNKDEN
+411 IEEKGNKDDN

-427 KRWIDRDAKPKDD
+427 KRWIDREAKPKDD
-440 YEVQNMRHLIL
+440 YEVQNMRHLLL
-451 SVGIML
+451 SVGVML

-469 DNGFPLKKP
+469 NKGFPLKKP

-489 GGDYEAPDPD
+489 GGDYEAPDPN

-507 DGKIKNKKLKIETY
+507 DGKIENKKLKIETY

-670 SFVPVKFFAD
+670 TFVPVKFFAD
-680 PYAGAWKSGEGFDP
+680 PYAGVWESGKGFDP
-694 TKVKVENSE
+694 NKIKPENTE
-703 AAIEANLE
+703 AGIEANLQS
-711 AFLQEKEVEVKVSR
+711 FLQEKEVEVKVSR

>member
-1 MADKKAEWSDYA
+1 MADKKPEWSDYA
-13 YDNDSISKRLGI
+13 YDNNSISKRLGI
-25 DKDEVQKLKK
+25 EKDEVQKLKD
-35 EAEKRSKETS
+35 EAATKSKKTV
-45 EGVAQKQPDFG
+45 EGIVNPPGSVGA
-56 VGIGGSIDIND
+56 GIGGSIDIND
-67 LKNSALRV
+67 LKKSYLRV
-75 GIKVPGLGIQIDT
+75 GAKIPGLSVEFDT
-88 NGEGSIDIVNLIRVE
+88 NGEGNIDIVNLIRVE
-103 TVRIKCFYIQRFYFA
+103 TIRIKCFYIQRFYLA
-118 GQFLYSDI
+118 GQFLFSDI
-126 QKVDSEECNEPE
+126 QKVDSEECN
-138 PTPEPTPEPGQ
+138 GQ
-149 EPQPPNPITKWPPDP
+149 QKDPPDP
-164 KGGSSTKPLSVLV
+164 IPPDPPPQEDDFPPPPKKIILPIGRGAVFLNIHARGDGRLFEPGRPEIIIKDRIRSQLIATQKIVGGIFGWKIKVAYQNTGFGTQHSGNLIYTNWLSSTRIVGVINTFEGPITELRVISLPDREGWGSVLN
-177 AYKGFTSIIH
+177 
-187 TGDQTNNRY
+187 GDFAAISSYANFLQSRPGYDPGSGNSQYQTY
-196 VAENS
+196 S
-201 SSITNVDLKKR
+201 SSYSVSL
-212 LVYYKKNGIDI
+212 DI
-223 VSGFT
+223 
-228 GVTIDGS
+228 
-235 YYTHF
+235 
-240 NLSRFI
+240 
-246 HAANRSVQEF
+246 
-256 WIDAADKTLL
+256 
-266 YVSGSEIGI
+266 
-275 LNYLDTLE
+275 LE
-283 YQFQSQLTLTLD
+283 YEPPKEPLD
-295 INNGSASY
+295 
-303 SQNSKSYNY
+303 
-312 SRESPPGFF
+312 PPF
-321 NRDYSWQSVDHRGS
+321 RD
-335 YLGNYHFYQENEYR
+335 
-349 RATVVDVVFIEY
+349 T
-361 HVNQP
+361 
-366 IKNPPIS
+366 KM
-373 FPKPEKDMNEDCCK
+373 KDDCCEKSDK
-387 LLKKLAKYQG
+387 LLKRLAKYQG
-397 LGQKISPINVKDNK
+397 LGEKISPINVKDNK
-411 IEEKGNKDEN
+411 IEEKGNKDDN

-427 KRWIDRDAKPKDD
+427 KRWIDREAKPKDD
-440 YEVQNMRHLIL
+440 YEVKSMRHLIL

-499 YDPKKSKN
+499 YDPKKSKD

-670 SFVPVKFFAD
+670 TFVPVKFFAD
-680 PYAGAWKSGEGFDP
+680 PYAGVWESGKGFDP
-694 TKVKVENSE
+694 NKIKPENTE
-703 AAIEANLE
+703 AGIEANLQS
-711 AFLQEKEVEVKVSR
+711 FLQEKEVEVKVSR

>member
-1 MADKKAEWSDYA
+1 MTAKCSRYFQNENGILWEISIKTSTSTSATFSGINAQYNRSYSNNSEGKLYYYTSAEIYHLYKNLSPNYAEWYNLEDLQ
-13 YDNDSISKRLGI
+13 DFLNKKSKR
-25 DKDEVQKLKK
+25 E
-35 EAEKRSKETS
+35 
-45 EGVAQKQPDFG
+45 
-56 VGIGGSIDIND
+56 
-67 LKNSALRV
+67 
-75 GIKVPGLGIQIDT
+75 
-88 NGEGSIDIVNLIRVE
+88 
-103 TVRIKCFYIQRFYFA
+103 
-118 GQFLYSDI
+118 
-126 QKVDSEECNEPE
+126 
-138 PTPEPTPEPGQ
+138 
-149 EPQPPNPITKWPPDP
+149 
-164 KGGSSTKPLSVLV
+164 SSTFFMYDDYIGLTDSYLIYGNGV
-177 AYKGFTSIIH
+177 
-187 TGDQTNNRY
+187 
-196 VAENS
+196 NS
-201 SSITNVDLKKR
+201 SSETNEYLILDA
-212 LVYYKKNGIDI
+212 
-223 VSGFT
+223 
-228 GVTIDGS
+228 TIP
-235 YYTHF
+235 
-240 NLSRFI
+240 
-246 HAANRSVQEF
+246 
-256 WIDAADKTLL
+256 
-266 YVSGSEIGI
+266 
-275 LNYLDTLE
+275 NYLNLPKT
-283 YQFQSQLTLTLD
+283 SPLTPNKKMEKECCDKLD
-295 INNGSASY
+295 
-303 SQNSKSYNY
+303 
-312 SRESPPGFF
+312 
-321 NRDYSWQSVDHRGS
+321 
-335 YLGNYHFYQENEYR
+335 
-349 RATVVDVVFIEY
+349 
-361 HVNQP
+361 
-366 IKNPPIS
+366 
-373 FPKPEKDMNEDCCK
+373 K
-387 LLKKLAKYQG
+387 LLKRLAKYQG
-397 LGQKISPINVKDNK
+397 LGQKIKPINVKDNK
-411 IEEKGNKDEN
+411 IEEKGNKDDN

-427 KRWIDRDAKPKDD
+427 KRWIDREAKPKDD
-440 YEVQNMRHLIL
+440 YEVQNMRHLLL
-451 SVGIML
+451 SVGVML

-469 DNGFPLKKP
+469 NKGFPLKKP

-489 GGDYEAPDPD
+489 GGDYEAPDPN

-507 DGKIKNKKLKIETY
+507 DGKIENKKLKIETY

-670 SFVPVKFFAD
+670 TFVPVKFFAD
-680 PYAGAWKSGEGFDP
+680 PYAGVWESGKGFDP
-694 TKVKVENSE
+694 NKIKPENTE
-703 AAIEANLE
+703 AGIEANLQS
-711 AFLQEKEVEVKVSR
+711 FLQEKEVEVKVSR

>member
-1 MADKKAEWSDYA
+1 MADKKPEWSDYA
-13 YDNDSISKRLGI
+13 YDNNSISKRLGI
-25 DKDEVQKLKK
+25 EKDEVQKLKD
-35 EAEKRSKETS
+35 EAATKSKKTV
-45 EGVAQKQPDFG
+45 EGIVNPPGSVGA
-56 VGIGGSIDIND
+56 GIGGSIDIND
-67 LKNSALRV
+67 LKKSYLRV
-75 GIKVPGLGIQIDT
+75 GAKIPGLSVEFDT
-88 NGEGSIDIVNLIRVE
+88 NGEGNIDIVNLIRVE
-103 TVRIKCFYIQRFYFA
+103 TIRIKCFYIQRFYLA
-118 GQFLYSDI
+118 GQFLFSDI
-126 QKVDSEECNEPE
+126 QKVDSEECN
-138 PTPEPTPEPGQ
+138 GQ
-149 EPQPPNPITKWPPDP
+149 QKDPPDP
-164 KGGSSTKPLSVLV
+164 IPPDPPPREDDFPPPPKKIILPIGRGAVFLNIHARGDGRLFEPGRPEIIIKDRIRSQLIATQKIVGGIFGWKIKVAYQNTGFGTQHSGNLIYTNWLSSTRIVGVINTFEGPITELRVISLPDREGWGSVL
-177 AYKGFTSIIH
+177 
-187 TGDQTNNRY
+187 TGDFAAISSYANFLQSRPGYDPGSGNSRY
-196 VAENS
+196 RTYS
-201 SSITNVDLKKR
+201 SSYSVSL
-212 LVYYKKNGIDI
+212 DI
-223 VSGFT
+223 
-228 GVTIDGS
+228 
-235 YYTHF
+235 
-240 NLSRFI
+240 
-246 HAANRSVQEF
+246 
-256 WIDAADKTLL
+256 
-266 YVSGSEIGI
+266 
-275 LNYLDTLE
+275 LE
-283 YQFQSQLTLTLD
+283 YEPPKEPLD
-295 INNGSASY
+295 
-303 SQNSKSYNY
+303 
-312 SRESPPGFF
+312 PPF
-321 NRDYSWQSVDHRGS
+321 RD
-335 YLGNYHFYQENEYR
+335 
-349 RATVVDVVFIEY
+349 T
-361 HVNQP
+361 
-366 IKNPPIS
+366 KM
-373 FPKPEKDMNEDCCK
+373 KDDCCEKSDK
-387 LLKKLAKYQG
+387 LLKRLAKYQG
-397 LGQKISPINVKDNK
+397 LGEKISPINVKDNK
-411 IEEKGNKDEN
+411 IEEKGNKDDN

-427 KRWIDRDAKPKDD
+427 KRWIDREAKPKDD
-440 YEVQNMRHLIL
+440 YEVKSMRHLIL

-499 YDPKKSKN
+499 YDPKKSKD

-670 SFVPVKFFAD
+670 TFVPVKFFAD
-680 PYAGAWKSGEGFDP
+680 PYAGVWESGKGFDP
-694 TKVKVENSE
+694 NKIKPENTE
-703 AAIEANLE
+703 AGIEANLQS
-711 AFLQEKEVEVKVSR
+711 FLQEKEVEVKVSR

>member
-1 MADKKAEWSDYA
+1 MYNYEIDCDILTDVKNNVTGYKYKYKMYSNYTINGIVYEPSTFV
-13 YDNDSISKRLGI
+13 DNTTQGEVNIEHWGSEDMTTREKTITGNPVLNIGLEEYPSTAIYTGLRLIQGMEIDVDWYIKNFLHREYSLEITANSEVSSETFGPGSAGNTSMSLIKRTITIPGN
-25 DKDEVQKLKK
+25 
-35 EAEKRSKETS
+35 T
-45 EGVAQKQPDFG
+45 
-56 VGIGGSIDIND
+56 IGGDLRSRYFQQSVIETIDIDN
-67 LKNSALRV
+67 
-75 GIKVPGLGIQIDT
+75 
-88 NGEGSIDIVNLIRVE
+88 
-103 TVRIKCFYIQRFYFA
+103 FA
-118 GQFLYSDI
+118 
-126 QKVDSEECNEPE
+126 E
-138 PTPEPTPEPGQ
+138 
-149 EPQPPNPITKWPPDP
+149 
-164 KGGSSTKPLSVLV
+164 
-177 AYKGFTSIIH
+177 
-187 TGDQTNNRY
+187 
-196 VAENS
+196 
-201 SSITNVDLKKR
+201 
-212 LVYYKKNGIDI
+212 
-223 VSGFT
+223 
-228 GVTIDGS
+228 
-235 YYTHF
+235 
-240 NLSRFI
+240 
-246 HAANRSVQEF
+246 
-256 WIDAADKTLL
+256 
-266 YVSGSEIGI
+266 
-275 LNYLDTLE
+275 
-283 YQFQSQLTLTLD
+283 
-295 INNGSASY
+295 
-303 SQNSKSYNY
+303 SK
-312 SRESPPGFF
+312 
-321 NRDYSWQSVDHRGS
+321 
-335 YLGNYHFYQENEYR
+335 
-349 RATVVDVVFIEY
+349 
-361 HVNQP
+361 
-366 IKNPPIS
+366 IKNPPLP
-373 FPKPEKDMNEDCCK
+373 FDEMKNECCDKLDK
-387 LLKKLAKYQG
+387 LLKRLAKYQG
-397 LGQKISPINVKDNK
+397 LGEKISPINVKDNK
-411 IEEKGNKDEN
+411 IEEKGNKDDN

-427 KRWIDRDAKPKDD
+427 KRWIDREAKPKDD
-440 YEVQNMRHLIL
+440 YEVKSMRHLIL

-489 GGDYEAPDPD
+489 GGDYEAPDPN

-670 SFVPVKFFAD
+670 TFVPVKFFAD
-680 PYAGAWKSGEGFDP
+680 PYAGVWESGKGFDP
-694 TKVKVENSE
+694 NKIKPENTE
-703 AAIEANLE
+703 AGIEANLQS
-711 AFLQEKEVEVKVSR
+711 FLQEKEVEVKVSR

-800 GKQR
+800 NKR

>member
-1 MADKKAEWSDYA
+1 MADKKPEWSDYA
-13 YDNDSISKRLGI
+13 YDNNSISKRLGI
-25 DKDEVQKLKK
+25 EKDEVQKLKD
-35 EAEKRSKETS
+35 EAATKSKKTV
-45 EGVAQKQPDFG
+45 EGIVNPPGSVGA
-56 VGIGGSIDIND
+56 GIGGSIDIND
-67 LKNSALRV
+67 LKKSYLRV
-75 GIKVPGLGIQIDT
+75 GAKIPGLSVEFDT
-88 NGEGSIDIVNLIRVE
+88 NGEGNIDIVNLIRVE
-103 TVRIKCFYIQRFYFA
+103 TIRIKCFYIQRFYLA

-126 QKVDSEECNEPE
+126 QKVDSEECNKEPE
-138 PTPEPTPEPGQ
+138 PE
-149 EPQPPNPITKWPPDP
+149 PDP
-164 KGGSSTKPLSVLV
+164 GGDTDETPSPKPNTGWSGIGQAVWWPNQFSKSTLILKDKTTGEIIGISKATYTMTAKCSRYFQNENGILWEISIKTSTSTSATFSGINAQYNRSYSNNSEGKLYYYTSAEIYHLYKNLSPNYAEWYNLEDLQDFLNKKSKRESSTFFMYDDYIGLTDSYLIYGNGV
-177 AYKGFTSIIH
+177 
-187 TGDQTNNRY
+187 
-196 VAENS
+196 NS
-201 SSITNVDLKKR
+201 SSETNEYLILDA
-212 LVYYKKNGIDI
+212 
-223 VSGFT
+223 
-228 GVTIDGS
+228 TIP
-235 YYTHF
+235 
-240 NLSRFI
+240 
-246 HAANRSVQEF
+246 
-256 WIDAADKTLL
+256 
-266 YVSGSEIGI
+266 
-275 LNYLDTLE
+275 NYLNLPKT
-283 YQFQSQLTLTLD
+283 SPLTPNKKMEKECCDKLD
-295 INNGSASY
+295 
-303 SQNSKSYNY
+303 
-312 SRESPPGFF
+312 
-321 NRDYSWQSVDHRGS
+321 
-335 YLGNYHFYQENEYR
+335 
-349 RATVVDVVFIEY
+349 
-361 HVNQP
+361 
-366 IKNPPIS
+366 
-373 FPKPEKDMNEDCCK
+373 K
-387 LLKKLAKYQG
+387 LLKRLAKYQG
-397 LGQKISPINVKDNK
+397 LGQKIKPINVKDNK
-411 IEEKGNKDEN
+411 IEEKGNKDDN

-427 KRWIDRDAKPKDD
+427 KRWIDREAKPKDD
-440 YEVQNMRHLIL
+440 YEVQNMRHLLL
-451 SVGIML
+451 SVGVML

-469 DNGFPLKKP
+469 DKGFPLKKP

-489 GGDYEAPDPD
+489 GGDYEAPDPN

-507 DGKIKNKKLKIETY
+507 DGKIKNKKLKIESY

-670 SFVPVKFFAD
+670 TFVPVKFFAD
-680 PYAGAWKSGEGFDP
+680 PYAGVWESGKGFDP
-694 TKVKVENSE
+694 NKIKPENTE
-703 AAIEANLE
+703 AGIEANLQS
-711 AFLQEKEVEVKVSR
+711 FLQEKEVEVKVSR